1 MSERDF
7 RCEKCG
13 HKHRGT
19 SQPYEC
25 PICGGQIF
33 HYMTS
38 QGKLHGKPKEIW
50 EL

>member
-7 RCEKCG
+7 RCETCG
-13 HKHRGT
+13 NKTKGT
-19 SQPYEC
+19 AQPYQC
-25 PICGGQIF
+25 SVCGGTQF

-38 QGKLHGKPKEIW
+38 AGKLHGKPKEIW